1 MTAEVINLETVF
13 SGFDKGTNLDPVG
26 VRQNNQGVKVSEVAG
41 FIGFSATA
49 TSFTGAARK
58 KQDYTFAVDDSKIY
72 VCVTSTGD
80 VLATRTLTPPAGA
93 QSTQTQGS
101 FENITP
107 VNKTLS
113 SGTGVIVTFVVNA
126 GLVVTSVTVTTAGT
140 GYAAGDILTIP
151 AGANGDANSEA
162 FDVTVP
168 ASAVLATFKST
179 AALS

>member
-49 TSFTGAARK
+49 TSFTGVARAR
-58 KQDYTFAVDDSKIY
+58 QDYTFAVDDSKIY

-93 QSTQTQGS
+93 QSTQTAGTYTS
-101 FENITP
+101 ITP
-107 VNKTLS
+107 ITTTG
-113 SGTGVIVTFVVNA
+113 SGTGLVVTFVVNA

-140 GYAAGDILTIP
+140 GYATGDVVTIP
-151 AGANGDANSEA
+151 AGANGDANSAA
-162 FDVTVP
+162 FNVTVP